1 VKPIVRHSCIIFPI
15 IAIFICAFA
24 LITINLNDKNAALEA
39 LSSAIDDQVELIRQ
53 TPTETLLNGALLQLS
68 SSGLE
73 RVIGAANN
81 HLERKIDPIAEPE
94 ALSSGAYLKLESAK
108 RLWEAL
114 QDKAR
119 GILIKKAE
127 IAKERENFL
136 RLMPQLKQ
144 STQELAQIMETRSVT
159 KQMALDAK
167 KQVDL
172 VERFAF
178 LAAEYIAEGGNQ
190 HYKELTQALETYSQ
204 TLYGF
209 ANEDKLRATALA
221 LVGSNQLFWRDY
233 QASLSRAIETRRET
247 IEDMSELYKD
257 GETIIAA
264 YSSAKAEIASD
275 AATTLFCLRVAQI
288 VSAALMCLAIGY
300 AIGLFTHLPSEES
313 PKPQQRQSFSEEP
326 IDI

>member
-1 VKPIVRHSCIIFPI
+1 MKPIVRYSCIIFPI
-15 IAIFICAFA
+15 IAVFICAFA

-39 LSSAIDDQVELIRQ
+39 LSNAIDNQVELIRQ
-53 TPTETLLNGALLQLS
+53 TPMETLLNGALLQLN

-73 RVIGAANN
+73 RVIGAANS
-81 HLERKIDPIAEPE
+81 HLERKVDPIVESD

-114 QDKAR
+114 QEKAR

-127 IAKERENFL
+127 IANERENFL

-190 HYKELTQALETYSQ
+190 RYKELTQALETYSQ

-209 ANEDKLRATALA
+209 SNEDKLRATALA
-221 LVGSNQLFWRDY
+221 LVGSNQLFWKDY
-233 QASLSRAIETRRET
+233 QSSL
-247 IEDMSELYKD
+247 
-257 GETIIAA
+257 
-264 YSSAKAEIASD
+264 
-275 AATTLFCLRVAQI
+275 
-288 VSAALMCLAIGY
+288 
-300 AIGLFTHLPSEES
+300 
-313 PKPQQRQSFSEEP
+313 
-326 IDI
+326 